1 MIKILIKH
9 LNERV
14 ENNMVEKLNQVNEL
28 IDSSKKVPT
37 EIKPI
42 VKAICKGYIRE
53 FLEKFH

>member
-1 MIKILIKH
+1 M
-9 LNERV
+9 NERI